1 MTTDDLD
8 APATEQRNPRT
19 ADLDAMSTEALL
31 SAMNDEDRT
40 VAGAVRAELPR
51 IAAVVDAV
59 AARLRAGGRLVYC
72 GAGTSGRLGVL
83 DAAECG
89 PTFAAAPGQVTALIA
104 GGAPALQRAVEGA
117 EDDAAQGAADLQQLG
132 IRRGDAVVGLTASGR
147 TPYVLGALR
156 CARAAGAFTAAVV
169 CSPGGPAAAAADV
182 AIEIATGPEVLTGST
197 RLKAGTAQKLV
208 LNMLSTAAFVRLH
221 KVHGNLMVDLQ
232 ATNDKL
238 RARSRRIVAQAT
250 GSEPA
255 AAAAALERCGG
266 EVKTAIVVLA
276 AGVSVSAA
284 RHLLRDLDGSVR
296 AALAQ
301 GR

>member
-1 MTTDDLD
+1 MTTEDLD

-19 ADLDAMSTEALL
+19 ADLDAMSTDALL

-40 VAGAVRAELPR
+40 VADAVRAQLPR
-51 IAAVVDAV
+51 IAAVVDAT

-89 PTFAAAPGQVTALIA
+89 PTFAAAPGQVTAVIA

-132 IRRGDAVVGLTASGR
+132 LCSRDAVVGLTASGR

-156 CARAAGAFTAAVV
+156 HARAAGAFTAAVA
-169 CSPGGPAAAAADV
+169 CSPGGPVAAAADV

-208 LNMLSTAAFVRLH
+208 LNMLSTAVFVRLH

-232 ATNDKL
+232 ASNDKL

-250 GSEPA
+250 GSAPA
-255 AAAAALERCGG
+255 AATAALERCGG

-276 AGVSVSAA
+276 AGVSVATA
-284 RHLLRDLDGSVR
+284 RRLLQELDGSVR

-301 GR
+301 SR